1 LLEKAL
7 ADADDKE
14 LALPLLC
21 QVCGLQ
27 DDRPCLRRCVAEL
40 ETVDPDALSTAYFA
54 TISAAL
60 DERWA
65 EAQVAVERAHKA
77 GLPEDEYARLKTEIA
92 KHAPSPLWGL
102 AAWVGSLWLGGLAL
116 LFALGLTLSAVTLHL
131 ANRGPGTLA
140 GEATDGERLLRR
152 VYGGVLRVCG

>member
-1 LLEKAL
+1 ALAACERAFALAASSENRVALAAVLVGVDSRLANLPRARELLEKAL

-102 AAWVGSLWLGGLAL
+102 AAWVGSLWLGGL
-116 LFALGLTLSAVTLHL
+116 
-131 ANRGPGTLA
+131 
-140 GEATDGERLLRR
+140 
-152 VYGGVLRVCG
+152 